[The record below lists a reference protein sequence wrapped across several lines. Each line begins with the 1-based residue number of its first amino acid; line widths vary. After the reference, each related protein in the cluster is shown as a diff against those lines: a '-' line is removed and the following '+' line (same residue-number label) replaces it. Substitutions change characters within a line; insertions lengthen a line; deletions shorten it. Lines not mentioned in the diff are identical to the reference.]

1 MVRGAAHAAPRLP
14 GPSWPVADAHCLPS
28 DRPGANWLFTSGRCL
43 LAARAPLPVALLHPV
58 AGPRRV
64 V

>member
-1 MVRGAAHAAPRLP
+1 MVGARLSPRPASQAPP
-14 GPSWPVADAHCLPS
+14 GRWQMRTCLPS